1 MSRIRILP
9 EILSNKIAAGEV
21 VERPA
26 SVVKEL
32 VENSLD
38 AGSTRIIVEVE
49 KGGIS
54 LIRVSDNGSGMNR
67 DDALLSI
74 ERYATSKIYSDSD
87 LFAIDTLG
95 FRGEALPSIASVSR
109 FTLITREEMVESGTE
124 IVLEGGKLLKVLET
138 GSPRGTQVKVKH
150 LFFNTPARQKFLKT
164 IPTELGHI
172 SDVISNIA
180 LGWPKIHFKLVHN
193 GSVIQNWS
201 AAADPASRII
211 DILGKDFRTGLF
223 PIQTDIHKKNENDG
237 VSISGWMSL
246 PRITRASSQ
255 GIFIFVN
262 GRPIRNRMVQRAL
275 MEAYG
280 GRLMKGQFPLAVL
293 FIKVPCDQV
302 DVNVHPT
309 KQEIRFSRQQ
319 NIYDAIVTAVSTG
332 LAHEEKPSWTP
343 SKVQGTAAL
352 SEEIVR
358 LENKTP
364 RLGEGVEHLPFDNAL
379 VVAKYNGM
387 SLSLKPAPVSM
398 PSPLPDPPAPVR
410 PSMPK
415 DQPQLWETSQPAN
428 LNPIGQFCHAYIIC
442 ESGENLILL
451 DQHAAHERILYEK
464 LADKS
469 TERRIPVQR
478 LLIPETL
485 DLGYR
490 QSLILEKLIP
500 DLCQYGIEIELFG
513 KQSYVIKSVPTILSG
528 KEMKPLVIEMV
539 DCVMETGLTT
549 NIEKSLDACLK
560 LIACHG
566 AIRANQSLTIA
577 EMATVIK
584 GLEACR
590 IPAHCP
596 HGRPTWIQWPKQE
609 IERLFKRT

>member
-124 IVLEGGKLLKVLET
+124 IVMEGGKLLKVLET
-138 GSPRGTQVKVKH
+138 GAPRGTHVTVKH

-201 AAADPASRII
+201 AATDPASRII

-223 PIQTDIHKKNENDG
+223 PIQADFHKDNENDG

-262 GRPIRNRMVQRAL
+262 GRPVRNRMVQHAL

-293 FIKVPCDQV
+293 FIRVPCDQV

-319 NIYDAIVTAVSTG
+319 NIYDAIVTAVSAG
-332 LAHEEKPSWTP
+332 LVHEEKPSWTP
-343 SKVQGTAAL
+343 SKVQSAAAL
-352 SEEIVR
+352 SEEMVR
-358 LENKTP
+358 PENKTW
-364 RLGEGVEHLPFDNAL
+364 GERSERVPFDNAL
-379 VVAKYNGM
+379 VAAKYTDTAP
-387 SLSLKPAPVSM
+387 SFKSAPVSM
-398 PSPLPDPPAPVR
+398 PAQLPDPPAPVR
-410 PSMPK
+410 PPMPK
-415 DQPQLWETSQPAN
+415 DQPQLWETSQSVN
-428 LNPIGQFCHAYIIC
+428 LNPIGQFCRAYIIC

-539 DCVMETGLTT
+539 DYIMETGLTA

-560 LIACHG
+560 LMACHG

>member
-1 MSRIRILP
+1 MSKIRILP

-109 FTLITREEMVESGTE
+109 FTLVTREEMVESGTE
-124 IVLEGGKLLKVLET
+124 IVMEGGKLLKVLET
-138 GSPRGTQVKVKH
+138 GSPRGTQITVKH

-180 LGWPKIHFKLVHN
+180 LGWPKIHFKLAHN

-201 AAADPASRII
+201 ATTDPASRII

-237 VSISGWMSL
+237 VLIEGWMSL

-262 GRPIRNRMVQRAL
+262 GRPVRNRMVQHAL

-293 FIKVPCDQV
+293 FITVPCDQV

-332 LAHEEKPSWTP
+332 LAHEEKPAWTP
-343 SKVQGTAAL
+343 FKVQGTAAL
-352 SEEIVR
+352 SEEMVR
-358 LENKTP
+358 PENKTW
-364 RLGEGVEHLPFDNAL
+364 GEGSERLPFDNAL
-379 VVAKYNGM
+379 VAAKYTDTA
-387 SLSLKPAPVSM
+387 LRFKPAPVSM
-398 PSPLPDPPAPVR
+398 PGPLPDPPAPVR
-410 PSMPK
+410 PPMPK
-415 DQPQLWETSQPAN
+415 DQPQLWETSQSLN

-469 TERRIPVQR
+469 T
-478 LLIPETL
+478 
-485 DLGYR
+485 
-490 QSLILEKLIP
+490 
-500 DLCQYGIEIELFG
+500 
-513 KQSYVIKSVPTILSG
+513 
-528 KEMKPLVIEMV
+528 
-539 DCVMETGLTT
+539 
-549 NIEKSLDACLK
+549 
-560 LIACHG
+560 
-566 AIRANQSLTIA
+566 
-577 EMATVIK
+577 
-584 GLEACR
+584 
-590 IPAHCP
+590 
-596 HGRPTWIQWPKQE
+596 
-609 IERLFKRT
+609 

>member
-49 KGGIS
+49 KGGRS

-138 GSPRGTQVKVKH
+138 GSPRGTQVTVKH

-223 PIQTDIHKKNENDG
+223 PIQTDIHKKNETDG
-237 VSISGWMSL
+237 VLIEGWMSL

-262 GRPIRNRMVQRAL
+262 GRPVRNRMVQHAL

-319 NIYDAIVTAVSTG
+319 NIYDAIVTSVSTG

-343 SKVQGTAAL
+343 SKVQGTTAL
-352 SEEIVR
+352 SEEMVR
-358 LENKTP
+358 PENKTY
-364 RLGEGVEHLPFDNAL
+364 RLEKGAERLPFDNAL
-379 VVAKYNGM
+379 VAAKYNDM
-387 SLSLKPAPVSM
+387 SLSLKPTPVSM
-398 PSPLPDPPAPVR
+398 LSPLPDPQAPVR

-415 DQPQLWETSQPAN
+415 DQPQLWETPQSVN

-560 LIACHG
+560 LMACHG